1 MYIKILVSSVIFF
14 FILSVNA
21 QENIPNITLK
31 TISGKSIE
39 SSDILNDQEFS
50 IISFWATWCIPC
62 INELD
67 AINELYDSWNEN
79 YRIKVL
85 AISTDDARSKKR
97 VRPMVSGKNWAFDVY
112 LDTNQNFKRSLNI
125 SGIPHT
131 IIAYGSKIIHRRIG
145 YSPGEEKDLLKIIS
159 NYKQK

>member
-39 SSDILNDQEFS
+39 SSDILNAQEFS

>member
-1 MYIKILVSSVIFF
+1 MYIKILFSSVIFF

-39 SSDILNDQEFS
+39 SSDILNAQEFS

-67 AINELYDSWNEN
+67 AINELYDSWNES

>member
-1 MYIKILVSSVIFF
+1 MYIKILFSSVIFF

-21 QENIPNITLK
+21 QVNIPNITLK

-39 SSDILNDQEFS
+39 SSDILNDREFS

>member
-1 MYIKILVSSVIFF
+1 MYIKILFSSVIFF

-79 YRIKVL
+79 YRIQVV